1 MDAADAALLSTEIS
15 DGEGLPAVPLEA
27 ALRRLDKPGC
37 GLCRWAQNALVDEI
51 RRAPACRLD
60 DGDGLIVVTKGGSV
74 HYIPHGGRGGDG
86 APAEC
91 AHRRP
96 FAFEPAAHPWAEA
109 HPFDAAA
116 SSFTLD
122 AAELATF
129 TELNAEADGA
139 LGLLFGAARDLV
151 ELLER
156 RPPPKQAE
164 AAASRVRARADKLLR
179 DGGAFGRA
187 CPHTA
192 AEGVALAA
200 SVAAVA
206 VAAASGGGGGGA
218 ASPSARCRAAV
229 EALEAQIVGLQ
240 LQQPARWAE
249 RRRHDAAAAAAARR
263 LAVLAVEGA
272 VAAEIADRVRSRH
285 ADGAAAAAAAADW
298 AEAEA
303 LEAAAEARAEA
314 AAEAAAAAPKRRT
327 LTPLY
332 ALIYDD
338 EEDGGMRRT
347 PSSAAAQSLWLR
359 VSDRDDDVGSV
370 ASMLSSAPTIREALT
385 PPTPSTPPVKR
396 KKKALP
402 PGAELRNN

>member
-1 MDAADAALLSTEIS
+1 MRT
-15 DGEGLPAVPLEA
+15 GGPC
-27 ALRRLDKPGC
+27 LR
-37 GLCRWAQNALVDEI
+37 
-51 RRAPACRLD
+51 
-60 DGDGLIVVTKGGSV
+60 
-74 HYIPHGGRGGDG
+74 
-86 APAEC
+86 
-91 AHRRP
+91 
-96 FAFEPAAHPWAEA
+96 PAAHPWAEA

-116 SSFTLD
+116 SSLTLD

-129 TELNAEADGA
+129 TELNAEADGRSA
-139 LGLLFGAARDLV
+139 PLRRGARSRRATGAA
-151 ELLER
+151 
-156 RPPPKQAE
+156 
-164 AAASRVRARADKLLR
+164 AAAQAGGGGGEPRARARRQALR

-192 AEGVALAA
+192 AEGAALTA

-206 VAAASGGGGGGA
+206 AAAASGGGGGGA
-218 ASPSARCRAAV
+218 VADARCRAAV

-240 LQQPARWAE
+240 LQQPWRWAE
-249 RRRHDAAAAAAARR
+249 RRRHDATAAAAARR

-338 EEDGGMRRT
+338 ERRGMRRT
-347 PSSAAAQSLWLR
+347 PSWLR
-359 VSDRDDDVGSV
+359 
-370 ASMLSSAPTIREALT
+370 E
-385 PPTPSTPPVKR
+385 
-396 KKKALP
+396 
-402 PGAELRNN
+402 